1 MPSGGHGRVGPLP
14 QPGSS
19 SLLRGKSK
27 RGGPTARLTPMVVP
41 APPAHLEADE
51 VAIWQHYA
59 PLLAAD
65 GRLSPKSIDA
75 LARYCTAVV
84 QVRTLRAALRAS
96 APVIISTTVDGAGN
110 EREIVKANPLDA
122 MLRSWMDK
130 ARALE
135 NDLVLNPASL
145 LRVPPQTEPEVDD
158 FADDA
163 PII

>member
-14 QPGSS
+14 RAGSS
-19 SLLRGKSK
+19 SMLRGKSK
-27 RGGPTARLTPMVVP
+27 RAGAASHVLPMP
-41 APPAHLEADE
+41 AAPDPPPHLEDDE
-51 VAIWQHYA
+51 AVVWRHYA

-84 QVRTLRAALRAS
+84 QVRYLRKQLRES
-96 APVIISTTVDGAGN
+96 APVIVSSTVDSAGN

-122 MLRSWMDK
+122 MVRAWMAA

-145 LRVPPQTEPEVDD
+145 LRVPSQDAPDD
-158 FADDA
+158 DEFADEL
-163 PII
+163 PS